1 MNANLNN
8 QQQNNTVRASLSANN
23 NSFDFELWAN
33 QVRRQMIAVLQ
44 RRYSEK
50 EVKSNGKEAKVRHK
64 VD

>member
-8 QQQNNTVRASLSANN
+8 QQQNNIVRASFSANT
-23 NSFDFELWAN
+23 NSFDFDLWAT

-44 RRYSEK
+44 KRYSEK
-50 EVKSNGKEAKVRHK
+50 EAKSNGKDAKVRHK